1 MNNFKSFWNNLTS
14 GFKKNDDFEKKQEEL
29 FSFLVS
35 PSKIKINPDYIQI
48 NEMYDKIVQIVGY
61 PRSVEDGWLK
71 TFLTQNENYDIS
83 IFVKPINI
91 ESTLTY
97 LHNQIIAQK
106 SDLIES
112 ESRGTPNTA
121 LEVKLKDTIR
131 LYEMLYK
138 GEEKLF
144 KVSFYVDN
152 KENNL
157 EALNSLLEKCK
168 SNLNSLLMI
177 PKTTDYLY
185 DKAFKS
191 ILPIGVDELE
201 VDKEFNTKALAAS
214 FPFIST
220 SDHKKRGILFA
231 HDKITKNPI
240 YIDFDSLANKHFFVL
255 GISGSGKSYSAK
267 YLLKQMEAFE
277 NNRVLI
283 LDPNDEYSKL
293 VRKMKGKVVEISKD
307 SNSMINVFDL
317 AGEDFGTKMLS
328 LVTVFDIIT
337 GGLSEAQKGVL
348 GDILINT
355 YERKGIKQEDEK
367 TWNKTP
373 PTFKDFYETLA
384 DGLRRLDK
392 FDKRRASLESKSYEV
407 LLNRTKNYVRGG
419 FFGFMDSQTKID
431 AESRVLSFDLSKLP
445 SPVKPLLMFTVLDF
459 LVRQIKKDK
468 SNKVLI
474 IDEGWSLLKS
484 KEAENYVLEFVK
496 NSRRYGAAVGFITQD
511 LEDLLDSDG
520 GRGIL
525 NMTQTKVLFRQNT
538 SNIDAL
544 CKTLKLNDYEKEAL
558 ITAEKGNGVLITGD
572 KHFRFFIETSKMMH
586 DLITTNP
593 NEQNAISFKPLAKR
607 SEEVNDV
614 FNPKNY
620 FVLERKLISSE
631 VAYHIGKLR
640 WQRVTASIFED
651 GKPEAYLVDCKSHEG
666 PLHAL
671 LCYGI
676 ANELRKYT
684 DFVILSATREPDVVA
699 VLNTGKQIAF
709 EIETGSNLKSNHEE
723 FLKKMEK
730 NKEKYDDCY
739 IVVTD
744 SNLVEKYRPYG
755 KVLKRSEFK
764 QKLLQ
769 LV

>member
-1 MNNFKSFWNNLTS
+1 MSFKSFLSNLRN

-29 FSFLVS
+29 FSYLVS

-71 TFLTQNENYDIS
+71 TFLIQNENYDIS

-121 LEVKLKDTIR
+121 LEVKLKDTVR
-131 LYEMLYK
+131 LYELLYK

-185 DKAFKS
+185 DKAFRS

-220 SDHKKRGILFA
+220 SDHKKKGTLFA
-231 HDKITKNPI
+231 HDKITMNPI
-240 YIDFDSLANKHFFVL
+240 YIDFENLANKHFFIL

-293 VRKMKGKVVEISKD
+293 VRKMHGKVVEISKD
-307 SNSMINVFDL
+307 SRSMINLFDL
-317 AGEDFGTKMLS
+317 AGEDFGSKMMS
-328 LVTVFDIIT
+328 LVTAFDIIT
-337 GGLSEAQKGVL
+337 GGLSESQKGVL

-355 YERKGIKQEDEK
+355 YERKGIKQENEK
-367 TWNKTP
+367 TWSKTP

-384 DGLRRLDK
+384 DGLRKLDRV
-392 FDKRRASLESKSYEV
+392 DKRRAGLESKSYEV

-431 AESRVLSFDLSKLP
+431 AESRILSFDLSKLP
-445 SPVKPLLMFTVLDF
+445 TPVKPLLMFVVLDF
-459 LVRQIKKDK
+459 LVKQIKKDK
-468 SNKVLI
+468 TNKVLI
-474 IDEGWSLLKS
+474 VDEGWSLLKS

-511 LEDLLDSDG
+511 LEDLLDSEG

-525 NMTQTKVLFRQNT
+525 NMTQTKILFRQNT

-586 DLITTNP
+586 ELITTNP
-593 NEQNAISFKPLAKR
+593 TEHVNSLNIKSLVKR
-607 SEEVNDV
+607 PEEINDI
-614 FNPKNY
+614 FNPRNY
-620 FVLERKLISSE
+620 FALEKSLTSSE
-631 VAYHIGKLR
+631 IAYHIGKLR
-640 WQRVTASIFED
+640 WQKVTASIFD
-651 GKPEAYLVDCKSHEG
+651 DTKPEHYLVDCKSHEG
-666 PLHAL
+666 PKHAL

-676 ANELRKYT
+676 ASELRKHT
-684 DFVILSATREPDVVA
+684 NFVILSATREPDVVA
-699 VLNTGKQIAF
+699 VFNSGKQIAF
-709 EIETGSNLKSNHEE
+709 EVETGSNLKSNHDE
-723 FLKKMEK
+723 FVKKMEK
-730 NKEKYDDCY
+730 NREKYDDCY
-739 IVVTD
+739 IVVTNPD
-744 SNLVEKYRPYG
+744 LVEKYRHYG
-755 KVLKRSEFK
+755 KVLKSSEVK
-764 QKLLQ
+764 QKIMQ
-769 LV
+769 LI